1 MNMFNNIK
9 RLLTFK
15 ASRTAIAIATSVV
28 TLVMLMSI
36 MIIKRNDVA
45 VYVDGEQVFAMQ
57 TLSDD
62 SELWLEKAGVTV
74 NDGDSVK
81 VKENNVY
88 IKRAIYITVTAD
100 GEQVTFKAYKGTVK
114 SVLKTGGFE
123 YSNSDIITPALDE
136 KIEGDAQ
143 IVIERVKVATV
154 TETETVKF
162 STEKIKTNDLYEGQS
177 EVVTE
182 GVNGKTE
189 HTYEVTY
196 IDGKETNRVLLK
208 TEVKSEPVTKVI
220 RVGTKIKSSFL
231 KTASTPTVYK
241 QVIAMKATAYTYG
254 NDGGNTTCLG
264 QPTRRGIVAVDP
276 KVIPLGT
283 KLYIESA
290 DGKYIYGEAVA
301 GDTGGAIKGNKID
314 LFVESASEC
323 KAFGRRTV
331 NVYILE

>member
-1 MNMFNNIK
+1 MNMFNSIK
-9 RLLTFK
+9 RLLAFK
-15 ASRTAIAIATSVV
+15 ASKTIIAIVSSVV

-36 MIIKRNDVA
+36 MIIQRNDVA
-45 VYVDGEQVFAMQ
+45 VYVDGEQVYALQ

-62 SELWLEKAGVTV
+62 SELWLKKAGVTV
-74 NDGDSVK
+74 KNGDSVK
-81 VKENNVY
+81 VKDNNVY
-88 IKRAIYITVTAD
+88 IKTAIYVTVTAD
-100 GEQVTFKAYKGTVK
+100 GEQVTFKAYKGSVK
-114 SVLKTGGFE
+114 SALKKGGIE
-123 YSNSDIITPALDE
+123 YSEADIISPALDQTL
-136 KIEGDAQ
+136 EGDSQ
-143 IVIERVKVATV
+143 VVINRVKVATV
-154 TETETVKF
+154 TETETVKY

-189 HTYEVTY
+189 HTYQVTY
-196 IDGKETNRVLLK
+196 IDGKETERVLLK

-241 QVIAMKATAYTYG
+241 QVIAMKASAYTYG

-264 QPTRRGIVAVDP
+264 KPTARGIVAVDP

-301 GDTGGAIKGNKID
+301 GDTGSAIKGNKID

-323 KAFGRRTV
+323 RAFGRRTV